1 MEKKNFDDTPETSE
15 VTTETAQI
23 DGISADNDTCTN
35 SSTAD
40 KDTAESTTESV
51 HADSDTEI
59 APVEHKKRNK
69 KKVGNE
75 KPADDSEIAAQVE
88 NTNTALDVTTT
99 PAALPTLETLTK
111 EIGNYIDAVNTNLS
125 MAAQNIIEV
134 GKRLIQAKSLVKH
147 GNWAKWLDSNFEL
160 SQDTAE
166 NYIKLAKRFSTANS
180 ESFRNLKQSQMIAM
194 LALPAGEEENF
205 IDEQKSE
212 GNDVE
217 KMTARQVKKA
227 VKDYKAK
234 TQKTVDAPPVKIVE
248 NTAADT
254 VTIDTQATITG
265 ADSSVDDSDT
275 VTLALPKTL
284 YRDFCTLAK
293 VQGSDSTALIVDF
306 MQKYIDDNGAAM
318 IGYSD
323 TDN

>member
-1 MEKKNFDDTPETSE
+1 MEEKNFDEKSEKSE
-15 VTTETAQI
+15 VTTETAQ
-23 DGISADNDTCTN
+23 NDDKSVDTDTSTN
-35 SSTAD
+35 TSTAEESA
-40 KDTAESTTESV
+40 AESTTESV
-51 HADSDTEI
+51 QADSDTEI

-88 NTNTALDVTTT
+88 NTDTALDVTTM
-99 PAALPTLETLTK
+99 PAALPTLETLTE

-180 ESFRNLKQSQMIAM
+180 ETFRNLKQSQMIAM

-205 IDEQKSE
+205 IDEQKAE
-212 GNDVE
+212 GKDVE

-234 TQKTVDAPPVKIVE
+234 TQKTVDAPPVEIVE
-248 NTAADT
+248 NTAVVNTDT
-254 VTIDTQATITG
+254 VTIDTQATIAG
-265 ADSSVDDSDT
+265 ANSPVGTSDNDDSKTIKISNELYADFVKLAEKSNVNADWLIIDT
-275 VTLALPKTL
+275 LTQ
-284 YRDFCTLAK
+284 YRDNHKA
-293 VQGSDSTALIVDF
+293 DLI
-306 MQKYIDDNGAAM
+306 
-318 IGYSD
+318 
-323 TDN
+323 